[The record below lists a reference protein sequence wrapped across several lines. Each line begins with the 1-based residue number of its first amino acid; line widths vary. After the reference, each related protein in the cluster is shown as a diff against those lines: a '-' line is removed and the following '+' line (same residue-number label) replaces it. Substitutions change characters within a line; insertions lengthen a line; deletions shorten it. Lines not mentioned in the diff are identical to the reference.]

1 MILISAQGI
10 TKSIGPKTLFQDVN
24 LGIQEGE
31 KLAIIGSN
39 GSGKSTLLRILL
51 GQEEIDSGQIV
62 NNRNLKISALL
73 QDPAFDPE
81 QQIIDHIVSTKNRLF
96 EVIRRYEEA
105 CEKIELDQSS
115 EVEEEFNQA
124 ISEMDRLQAWDTES
138 NFKSMLTELGIT
150 NLHLK
155 MGELSG
161 GMRKKVE
168 LVKVILE
175 ESNLLILD
183 EPTNHL
189 DVETIMWLEDY
200 LVDMKKALLLITHDR
215 YFLDRIMDKIIEI
228 DRKKVRVFD
237 GKYSDYLEK
246 KNEIREMEERL
257 EEKAKSFLRTEIEWL
272 RRQPKAR
279 GTKQKARIQR
289 YEEVEGREKV
299 TVDKKLELISL
310 ETKQGK
316 TILEVKNLKK
326 SFQGKPIINGL
337 NYHFRRKERLGIVG
351 PNGSG
356 KSTLLNLLAGTLE
369 PDSGIVKPGINTVF
383 GYFDQ
388 ISRELDPSLKV
399 IDYIKKKS
407 GDSITLEDGTKISAS
422 KILERF
428 LFPGEMQY
436 SLIEKLS
443 GGEKRRLYLVEILL
457 KNPNFLL
464 LDEPTNDLDIQTLTI
479 LEEYLMDFPG
489 CVVLVSH
496 DRYFMDRITHSL
508 LAFREN
514 GEILQSHLSYS
525 EFLDQDDK
533 DKVRTGSK
541 LTYTGEEEISDSKND
556 LNPASSKLDK
566 LTKGSVSSN
575 KSLQANSINSSQS
588 KSESNLPKKLS
599 FKQIRRK
606 EEIEAKMA
614 QLESEQK
621 ELEEKIPSLSSDY
634 EALTDA
640 TTKLGTIETELE
652 GLLIEL
658 DSIG

>member
-1 MILISAQGI
+1 MILLSAQGI
-10 TKSIGPKTLFQDVN
+10 SKSIGPKTLFQDVN

-51 GQEEIDSGQIV
+51 GEEEIDTGEIV
-62 NNRNLKISALL
+62 KNRSLKISALL
-73 QDPAFDPE
+73 QDPPFE
-81 QQIIDHIVSTKNRLF
+81 SNQEIIDHIFETKNRLF
-96 EVIRRYEEA
+96 EVIRKYEEA
-105 CEKIELDQSS
+105 CELIEKDHSP
-115 EVEEEFNQA
+115 EVEEIFNTA
-124 ISEMDRLQAWDTES
+124 MSEMERLNAWDTES
-138 NFKSMLTELGIT
+138 SFKSMLNELGIVD
-150 NLHLK
+150 LHMK

-189 DVETIMWLEDY
+189 DVETILWLEDY
-200 LVDMKKALLLITHDR
+200 LVEMDKALLLITHDR

-228 DRKKVRVFD
+228 DRKKVRVFE

-246 KNEIREMEERL
+246 KREIREMEERL

-289 YEEVEGREKV
+289 YEEIDNREKFSIE
-299 TVDKKLELISL
+299 KKLELVSL

-316 TILEVKNLKK
+316 TILEVKNLRK
-326 SFQGKPIINGL
+326 SFGDKPIVNGL

-356 KSTLLNLLAGTLE
+356 KSTLLNLLYGSLE
-369 PDSGIVKPGINTVF
+369 PDSGIVKPGMNTVF

-388 ISRELDPSLKV
+388 ISRELDPKLKV

-407 GDSITLEDGTKISAS
+407 GDSITLEDGTKITAS
-422 KILERF
+422 KLLEKF

-496 DRYFMDRITHSL
+496 DRYFMDRIAHSL

-514 GEILQSHLSYS
+514 GEIIQSHLSYS
-525 EFLDQDDK
+525 EFLQEKDSDILSNSENLSKQSLTSEKEITPNSEKKLIQDSSVKNIKSDPK
-533 DKVRTGSK
+533 D
-541 LTYTGEEEISDSKND
+541 DSKKP
-556 LNPASSKLDK
+556 L
-566 LTKGSVSSN
+566 
-575 KSLQANSINSSQS
+575 
-588 KSESNLPKKLS
+588 KKLS
-599 FKQIRRK
+599 FKQIKRK
-606 EEIEAKMA
+606 EEIESNIEK
-614 QLESEQK
+614 LETEQK
-621 ELEEKIPSLSSDY
+621 TLEASLTELASKYNELNLATKRLSEIENELERLLVEWDT
-634 EALTDA
+634 LT
-640 TTKLGTIETELE
+640 
-652 GLLIEL
+652 
-658 DSIG
+658 

>member
-1 MILISAQGI
+1 MILLSAQGI
-10 TKSIGPKTLFQDVN
+10 SKSIGPKTLFQDVS

-51 GQEEIDSGQIV
+51 GEEEVDTGEIV
-62 NNRNLKISALL
+62 KNRSLKISALL
-73 QDPAFDPE
+73 QDPPFE
-81 QQIIDHIVSTKNRLF
+81 SNQEIIDHIFETKNRLF
-96 EVIRRYEEA
+96 EVIRKYEEA
-105 CEKIELDQSS
+105 CELIEKDHSP
-115 EVEEEFNQA
+115 EVEEIFNTA
-124 ISEMDRLQAWDTES
+124 MSEMERLNAWDTES
-138 NFKSMLTELGIT
+138 SFKSMLNELGIVD
-150 NLHLK
+150 LHMK

-189 DVETIMWLEDY
+189 DVETILWLEDY
-200 LVDMKKALLLITHDR
+200 LVEMDKALLLITHDR

-228 DRKKVRVFD
+228 DRKKVRVFE

-246 KNEIREMEERL
+246 KREIREMEERL

-289 YEEVEGREKV
+289 YEEIDNREKFSIE
-299 TVDKKLELISL
+299 KKLELVSL

-316 TILEVKNLKK
+316 TILEVKNLRK
-326 SFQGKPIINGL
+326 SFGDKPIVNGL

-356 KSTLLNLLAGTLE
+356 KSTLLNLLYGSLE
-369 PDSGIVKPGINTVF
+369 PDSGIVKPGMNTVF

-388 ISRELDPSLKV
+388 ISRELDPKLKV

-407 GDSITLEDGTKISAS
+407 GDSITLEDGTKITAS
-422 KILERF
+422 KLLEKF

-496 DRYFMDRITHSL
+496 DRYFMDRIAHSL

-514 GEILQSHLSYS
+514 GEIIQSHLSYS
-525 EFLDQDDK
+525 EFLQEKDSDILSNSENLSKQSLTSEKEITPNSEKKLIQDSSVKNIKSDPK
-533 DKVRTGSK
+533 D
-541 LTYTGEEEISDSKND
+541 DSKKP
-556 LNPASSKLDK
+556 L
-566 LTKGSVSSN
+566 
-575 KSLQANSINSSQS
+575 
-588 KSESNLPKKLS
+588 KKLS
-599 FKQIRRK
+599 FKQIKRK
-606 EEIEAKMA
+606 EEIESNIEK
-614 QLESEQK
+614 LETEQK
-621 ELEEKIPSLSSDY
+621 TLEASLTELASKYNELNLATKRLSEIENELERLLVEWDT
-634 EALTDA
+634 LT
-640 TTKLGTIETELE
+640 
-652 GLLIEL
+652 
-658 DSIG
+658 

>member
-1 MILISAQGI
+1 MILLSAQGI
-10 TKSIGPKTLFQDVN
+10 SKSIGPKTLFQDVS

-51 GQEEIDSGQIV
+51 GEEDVDSGQIV
-62 NNRNLKISALL
+62 KNRALKISALL
-73 QDPAFDPE
+73 QDPPFDSNQE
-81 QQIIDHIVSTKNRLF
+81 IIDHIFETKNRLF
-96 EVIRRYEEA
+96 EVIRKYEEA
-105 CEKIELDQSS
+105 CDLMEKDHSPEA
-115 EVEEEFNQA
+115 EEIFNSA
-124 ISEMDRLQAWDTES
+124 MSEMERLNAWDTES
-138 NFKSMLTELGIT
+138 SFKSMLNELGIE
-150 NLHLK
+150 NLHMK

-189 DVETIMWLEDY
+189 DVETILWLEDY
-200 LVDMKKALLLITHDR
+200 LVEMDKALLLITHDR

-228 DRKKVRVFD
+228 DRKKVRVFE

-246 KNEIREMEERL
+246 KREIREMEERL

-289 YEEVEGREKV
+289 YEEIDNREKF
-299 TVDKKLELISL
+299 TIDKKLELVSL

-326 SFQGKPIINGL
+326 SFGDKPIVNGL

-356 KSTLLNLLAGTLE
+356 KSTLLNLLYGSLE
-369 PDSGIVKPGINTVF
+369 PDSGIVKPGMNTVF

-388 ISRELDPSLKV
+388 ISRELDPKLKV

-407 GDSITLEDGTKISAS
+407 GDSITLEDGTKITAS
-422 KILERF
+422 KLLEKF

-496 DRYFMDRITHSL
+496 DRYFMDRIAHSL

-514 GEILQSHLSYS
+514 GEIIQSHLSYS
-525 EFLDQDDK
+525 EFLLEKDSDLLSNSENLSKQTLSSKKDISSSSENKSIQDTNAK
-533 DKVRTGSK
+533 KTI
-541 LTYTGEEEISDSKND
+541 TDSKED
-556 LNPASSKLDK
+556 
-566 LTKGSVSSN
+566 N
-575 KSLQANSINSSQS
+575 KKSI
-588 KSESNLPKKLS
+588 KKLS

-606 EEIEAKMA
+606 EEIESKIDK
-614 QLESEQK
+614 LEKEQKTLEADLTELSTNYNELTLTTTRISDIEK
-621 ELEEKIPSLSSDY
+621 ELEQ
-634 EALTDA
+634 
-640 TTKLGTIETELE
+640 
-652 GLLIEL
+652 LLVEY
-658 DSIG
+658 DSIN